1 MLLKDTFLY
10 MYIMEL
16 ISETYHTTMLDFLAK
31 LNEQTLDGV
40 FTARLTPS
48 KLSDWNKDA
57 NCAPH
62 SIDNTVIQWLKTM
75 LEDDVKFPSDASG
88 HLIYP
93 MENESYPIKKVLCFK
108 EYGDKV
114 GVHYHMRFVTDYKD
128 RKSIADKF
136 KKYWK
141 IPKGT
146 GKGNAAYS
154 VRDCKAKDKTI
165 WKNATYIAKQG
176 ECIFHAGYTLQEVEF
191 FCTHA
196 AKYVKMAGKLKW
208 EQIILFN
215 GDHIRQALKAGN
227 FTEVVIKSIIMWHQV
242 KDKDLPALH
251 AFRNL
256 VHNISFALNKKYR
269 KGMINTVQNE
279 YARKNKDSGYAC
291 EFHELPD
298 ELPDWYNHKVI
309 QDNNLKIKS
318 NLSL

>member
-1 MLLKDTFLY
+1 
-10 MYIMEL
+10 MEL
-16 ISETYHTTMLDFLAK
+16 ISETYHTTMLEFLAE
-31 LNEQTLDGV
+31 LNEPTLDGV

-48 KLSDWNKDA
+48 KLSDWMKDA
-57 NCAPH
+57 NLQP
-62 SIDNTVIQWLKTM
+62 SNIDNTVCQWLKTIT
-75 LEDDVKFPSDASG
+75 EDCVHHNCSLTECDPDINKA
-88 HLIYP
+88 
-93 MENESYPIKKVLCFK
+93 LCFK

-114 GVHYHMRFVTDYKD
+114 GVHYHFRFVTTYKD

-176 ECIFHAGYTLQEVEF
+176 DCIFHAGYTLLQVEF
-191 FCTHA
+191 FCKHA

-215 GDHIRQALKAGN
+215 EPHIMLSLRQGD
-227 FTEVVIKSIIMWHQV
+227 FTECVIKTIIMWHQV
-242 KDKDLPALH
+242 KNKDMPAMH
-251 AFRNL
+251 AFRNI

-269 KGMINTVQNE
+269 AGMINSVLNE
-279 YARKNKDSGYAC
+279 YQRKNKDLGYAC
-291 EFHELPD
+291 EYHELPD
-298 ELPDWYNHKVI
+298 ELPDWYNKKVI
-309 QDNNLKIKS
+309 PNENEKI
-318 NLSL
+318 

>member
-1 MLLKDTFLY
+1 
-10 MYIMEL
+10 MEL
-16 ISETYHTTMLDFLAK
+16 ISETYHTTMLDFLTK

-48 KLSDWNKDA
+48 KCSDWLQCA
-57 NCAPH
+57 NMQPKN
-62 SIDNTVIQWLKTM
+62 IDNTVWQWLQAMFVVGYFLPTST
-75 LEDDVKFPSDASG
+75 SD
-88 HLIYP
+88 HTVDQDP
-93 MENESYPIKKVLCFK
+93 HIKKVMCFK

-114 GVHYHMRFVTDYKD
+114 GVHYHFRFVTDYKD

-176 ECIFHAGYTLQEVEF
+176 DCIYYHGYTKLEVEF
-191 FCTHA
+191 FCKHA

-215 GDHIRQALKAGN
+215 EENIKLALTRGN

-242 KDKDLPALH
+242 KNKDLPALH
-251 AFRNL
+251 AFSNI
-256 VHNISFALNKKYR
+256 VHNISFAMNKKYR
-269 KGMINTVQNE
+269 QGMINTIQNE

-291 EFHELPD
+291 EYHELPD
-298 ELPDWYNHKVI
+298 ELPDWHNYKVI
-309 QDNNLKIKS
+309 QDNDLKK
-318 NLSL
+318 